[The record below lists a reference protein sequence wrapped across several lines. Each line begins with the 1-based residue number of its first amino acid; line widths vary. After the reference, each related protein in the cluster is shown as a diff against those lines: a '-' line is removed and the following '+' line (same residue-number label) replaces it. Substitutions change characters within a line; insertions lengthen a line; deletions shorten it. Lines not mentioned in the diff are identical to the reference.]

1 MSSSEE
7 LDSATTVSF
16 RDGLTDAEKDMARK
30 SVTAM
35 LQNAKQSLAGQ
46 RANLGGRVSGLDD
59 YDADDRVEIS
69 PFVLAMPPP
78 FDFGWAWN
86 HGQGPDRVIT
96 DQDTGRLILH
106 ARLGASGSN
115 YTHVHA
121 GFGIFLRTDSPA
133 RKRGAS
139 GRRALIRWQTQT
151 SGPGTH
157 ALSEGSM
164 EFTVLENG
172 VFRGVEA
179 RSKLWRKRVSIDE
192 EDDFVGQMT
201 QYRDPRVL
209 DFSMEPGRD
218 YTFNVGFWITC
229 DRSSG
234 TLGLGAAQC
243 QGAMDGAVEGIS
255 IVDV

>member
-1 MSSSEE
+1 MSNSEA
-7 LDSATTVSF
+7 LDSTTTVSF
-16 RDGLTDAEKDMARK
+16 RDGLTRAEKDIART
-30 SVTAM
+30 SVRAM
-35 LQNAKQSLAGQ
+35 LENAKRTFAEPPTTGSAGP
-46 RANLGGRVSGLDD
+46 VSGLEE
-59 YDADDRVEIS
+59 YEADDTIS
-69 PFVLAMPPP
+69 PYVLAMPPP

-86 HGQGPDRVIT
+86 HGQGPHRVIT
-96 DQDTGRLILH
+96 DHDTGRLILH
-106 ARLGASGSN
+106 ARLGASGGN

-121 GFGIFLRTDSPA
+121 GFGIFLRTDRPA
-133 RKRGAS
+133 RKQGAA

-157 ALSEGSM
+157 AMSEGGM

-192 EDDFVGQMT
+192 EESYVGQMT

-209 DFSMEPGRD
+209 EFSMEPGRD

-255 IVDV
+255 IIDI